1 MDEAKLLAQIRE
13 CFSRSS
19 YVFTWHAIEKGEER
33 GILIDEVEEAV
44 LAEDAEI
51 IEDYPEDSRGPSCL
65 VLGWTV
71 RRRPLHVQVSY
82 PPDVRVITVYE
93 PELERWIDYRVRR

>member
-1 MDEAKLLAQIRE
+1 MDRATLLARIRE
-13 CFSRSS
+13 CFASNS

-33 GILIDEVEEAV
+33 GILIEEVEEAV

-65 VLGWTV
+65 ILGWTA

-82 PPDVRVITVYE
+82 PPEVRVITVYE
-93 PELERWIDYRVRR
+93 PELERWIGYRVRR